1 MITKH
6 KQKSQKARAS
16 TKPAWG
22 RYSTMMKH
30 KIIINSKTLQN
41 KHRRQTPHV
50 NVHRPSPICNR
61 ENKLFLVLTST
72 PSLKHKD

>member
-22 RYSTMMKH
+22 RYSTMMKQ
-30 KIIINSKTLQN
+30 KIIINSKKLQN
-41 KHRRQTPHV
+41 KDRRRQTPRV
-50 NVHRPSPICNR
+50 NVPRPLPS
-61 ENKLFLVLTST
+61 ETVNKLFLVLTST
-72 PSLKHKD
+72 PSIKHKD